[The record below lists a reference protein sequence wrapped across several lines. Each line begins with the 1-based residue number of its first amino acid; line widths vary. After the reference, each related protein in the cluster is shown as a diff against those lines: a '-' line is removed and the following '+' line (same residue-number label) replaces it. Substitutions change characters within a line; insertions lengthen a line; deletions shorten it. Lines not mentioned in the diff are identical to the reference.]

1 MKRRHYLILSLS
13 LLLMIGLIAT
23 LIFFYHRSHHLQ
35 IYPFAD
41 LSNEDI
47 VSVGVCADL
56 GSPAVTHTLSPNE
69 HAALLSILQ
78 GIQTAAVAS
87 PEPPPMAGGTTH
99 MFVFTLQNG
108 EEIHVAARK
117 PFLLYNGQYFRA
129 DADSLTLLS
138 DLYMTQ
144 AIAWLE
150 DHT

>member
-1 MKRRHYLILSLS
+1 MKRRRYLILSLS
-13 LLLMIGLIAT
+13 VLLVGGMIASFAVL
-23 LIFFYHRSHHLQ
+23 HNQWHHLRL
-35 IYPFAD
+35 YPFAD

-87 PEPPPMAGGTTH
+87 PEPPPMAGGTSY
-99 MFVFTLQNG
+99 MFVFTLQDG
-108 EEIHVAARK
+108 EEIHVAARE
-117 PFLLYNGQYFRA
+117 PFLVYNGQYFRA
-129 DADSLTLLS
+129 DSDSLNGLG